1 MVSKESMDS
10 IKILDFDDRFDSN
23 PLCKYMPK
31 ILGNV
36 NDWTKKWKKE
46 HTIIMGVKIMK
57 IHVGLG
63 FKEWDWRE
71 AKFLVFR
78 NWIRV

>member
-1 MVSKESMDS
+1 
-10 IKILDFDDRFDSN
+10 
-23 PLCKYMPK
+23 MPK